1 MTQGQIKAAILRA
14 TGLSQSVISQI
25 DFSDI
30 AGLQAVFGLE
40 IDKLSNNLGNVSD
53 LPE

>member
-14 TGLSQSVISQI
+14 NGLPQSLISKI

-30 AGLQAVFGLE
+30 GGLQAVFGLE
-40 IDKLSNNLGNVSD
+40 IDKLSNNLGNFSD